1 MVGRSDARFIGIV
14 YGVTTLL
21 FPLASAA
28 VEKSQTGQAM
38 AAVNLVNFFGTAVL
52 QTASGSVAERQG
64 PGAAIEFLAA
74 AIVIGAIVY
83 LLSLRNRRGH
93 ANKSL
98 ST

>member
-1 MVGRSDARFIGIV
+1 
-14 YGVTTLL
+14 
-21 FPLASAA
+21 
-28 VEKSQTGQAM
+28 
-38 AAVNLVNFFGTAVL
+38 VL

>member
-1 MVGRSDARFIGIV
+1 
-14 YGVTTLL
+14 
-21 FPLASAA
+21 

-83 LLSLRNRRGH
+83 LLSLRSAAQGTR
-93 ANKSL
+93 KL
-98 ST
+98 